1 MLEVIHRY
9 ALQRLTMS
17 GEEAMLREYHLNYF
31 LKLVEAVEPKMHGQD
46 LSSWLIRLEA
56 EHENLRAALNWA
68 LAAEAG
74 DPVRIEKGVRLAGAL
89 AWFWHYRGYWSE
101 GTVWVDK
108 ALDWAN
114 RLILPSSVKAKALYA
129 AGWMNIGQ
137 GNLVRAKACLEESL
151 VLYREINDKWG
162 ITHSLD
168 ALGEL
173 ARQRGDY
180 ATARPLYETGLEL
193 CHELEDQFCAHY
205 QLIGLGFISSEQQD
219 YQGAAKLF
227 GEGLSSCRELG
238 DRYGAARALNG
249 MGELQRRQGN
259 LEQAVAYY
267 EQSLALYQELAHTGN
282 VIAVLYNL
290 GQVELER
297 MDYEKAAT
305 HFKYSLVLAYEIKS
319 KRLVGWCLAGLAGV
333 ALGQEAFEYSAN
345 LFGAAEIVLETIGA
359 HLDPVNQPAYER
371 AVAKLRRQLDEASL
385 KMAWAEG
392 RAMLLEQVIS
402 NVLDQQVLALTHA

>member
-1 MLEVIHRY
+1 M
-9 ALQRLTMS
+9 
-17 GEEAMLREYHLNYF
+17 
-31 LKLVEAVEPKMHGQD
+31 
-46 LSSWLIRLEA
+46 
-56 EHENLRAALNWA
+56 
-68 LAAEAG
+68 
-74 DPVRIEKGVRLAGAL
+74 
-89 AWFWHYRGYWSE
+89 
-101 GTVWVDK
+101 
-108 ALDWAN
+108 
-114 RLILPSSVKAKALYA
+114 VKAKAY
-129 AGWMNIGQ
+129 
-137 GNLVRAKACLEESL
+137 LEESL

-173 ARQRGDY
+173 NRQLGDY

-249 MGELQRRQGN
+249 LGELQRRQGN
-259 LEQAVAYY
+259 LEQAVIYY

-282 VIAVLYNL
+282 VVATLYSL

-297 MDYEKAAT
+297 MDYSKATT

-319 KRLVGWCLAGLAGV
+319 KRFIGWCLTGLAGV
-333 ALGQEAFEYSAN
+333 ALGQEAFKYSAN

-359 HLDPVNQPAYER
+359 RLDPINQPAYER
-371 AVAKLRRQLDEASL
+371 AVAKLRRQLDEACL
-385 KMAWAEG
+385 KLAWAEG
-392 RAMLLEQVIS
+392 RALLLERVIS
-402 NVLDQQVLALTHA
+402 NVLDQRVLALSHA